1 MQIAFKQPA
10 TKFQN
15 EGVCMR
21 VTQTFKL
28 KDQQLQMTGE
38 EMQGFIHD
46 RLVHS
51 FQFIL

>member
-1 MQIAFKQPA
+1 
-10 TKFQN
+10 
-15 EGVCMR
+15 MR